1 MTIKKGMNEFSA
13 NSFIWD
19 NKIRQRLNVEKGK
32 VKRSNFVSIRK
43 VPKEA
48 LLIYSHNRICKMA
61 VRLFRHKSVIICLIE
76 GALLSND

>member
-1 MTIKKGMNEFSA
+1 MTIKEGMNEFSA

-19 NKIRQRLNVEKGK
+19 NKIRQRLNVEVRK
-32 VKRSNFVSIRK
+32 SNFVSIRK